1 MNSSLN
7 LTACKVTTLSLRI
20 ISTVYFYNLSILI
33 LDKVSTCNKI
43 CIHKTYFVARE
54 KSEIFLRRFFHEVL
68 SLNIK
73 FLGKWNLSCSH
84 LWILL
89 IISHF
94 HIFNLTFRIIINNKL
109 NRIKNSHH
117 SLNLKL

>member
-1 MNSSLN
+1 MQRSQR
-7 LTACKVTTLSLRI
+7 VTLADIAARSG
-20 ISTVYFYNLSILI
+20 
-33 LDKVSTCNKI
+33 VSTATASMI
-43 CIHKTYFVARE
+43 LSERPDVSFSRE
-54 KSEIFLRRFFHEVL
+54 T

-73 FLGKWNLSCSH
+73 FLCKWNFSCSH
-84 LWILL
+84 LWIFL